1 MKTKK
6 KALLTV
12 LCAVML
18 VVGSVFGTYAYLTD
32 TTDPVT
38 NTFAIGKVQI
48 TLDETKVDEM
58 GVVDTSASAR
68 VTKNSYKLL
77 PGHEYT
83 KDPTVHFQP
92 ESEKSVLFVKV
103 KNEITAIES
112 TASGYQSVA
121 AQIGANGWVE
131 LTGADVTSEAN
142 TKVYYKLVPANTDP
156 TKAKDYPVFSGFT
169 VDKGVIGNKP
179 DTGATTNV
187 NYLEDYN
194 GKTIVVTAY
203 AIQADTIVTGTD
215 ITPTEAA
222 TAWDQVKG

>member
-32 TTDPVT
+32 TTGPVT
-38 NTFAIGKVQI
+38 NTFSIGKVQI

-58 GVVDTSASAR
+58 GVTDKTAQNP
-68 VTKNSYKLL
+68 VTANSYKLL

-103 KNEITAIES
+103 KNEIAAIES
-112 TASGYQSVA
+112 NASTYKSVD
-121 AQIGANGWVE
+121 AQIKDNGWTE
-131 LTGADVTSEAN
+131 LADATSEEN
-142 TKVYYKLVPANTDP
+142 TKVYYKLVSANTSKTD
-156 TKAKDYPVFSGFT
+156 AVNYPVFAKFT
-169 VDKGVIGNKP
+169 VDSSVIGNKP
-179 DTGATTNV
+179 TTTVAGDN
-187 NYLEDYN
+187 NKYLEDYN

-203 AIQADTIVTGTD
+203 AIQADTIVAGD
-215 ITPTEAA
+215 SITPTEAA
-222 TAWDQVKG
+222 TAWNQVKG